1 MNCAAESCV
10 NNDKGLCVVE
20 SMLSICEDSKC
31 ALYQTSPEKQISVL
45 TKKVE
50 MLTEELKRSCEE
62 NEELMKQI
70 EEFKKSAVYPPVGTT
85 VWVEDAMWGII
96 QCKVD
101 QPFHYKTG
109 NDCGWTFE
117 GSFTLADIG
126 EFVFLSYDAC
136 RTKQAEAAEK
146 YSDENTKDKKRNI
159 NKFLYA
165 KDYE

>member
-1 MNCAAESCV
+1 MHCAAENCV
-10 NNDKGLCVVE
+10 NNDQGFCTVE
-20 SMLSICEDSKC
+20 SMISICDNHEC
-31 ALYQTSPEKQISVL
+31 ALYQTSPEKQIKSL
-45 TKKVE
+45 QKKVE
-50 MLTEELKRSCEE
+50 LLVKELQRSSDE
-62 NEELMKQI
+62 NEMLIKQI
-70 EEFKKSAVYPPVGTT
+70 EEFKKTSVYPPVGTT

-101 QPFHYKTG
+101 KPFHYKTG
-109 NDCGWTFE
+109 KDGGWTFE

-146 YSDENTKDKKRNI
+146 YSEENIKNKKRDI
-159 NKFLYA
+159 DKFLYA